1 MATHRPVRKV
11 FRLTLLTR
19 FGRQTLSQVLP
30 FMIRLLKGRIAMPIS
45 IKNDQTELLA
55 RKLAELTGE
64 TLTEAVR
71 VAVAERYDRL
81 RRARSGR
88 SLASELNAIALRCA
102 KRPIV
107 SPLSADEILGYD
119 ESGVP
124 AR

>member
-1 MATHRPVRKV
+1 
-11 FRLTLLTR
+11 
-19 FGRQTLSQVLP
+19 
-30 FMIRLLKGRIAMPIS
+30 MPIS
-45 IKNDQTELLA
+45 IKNDQTEMLA

-71 VAVAERYDRL
+71 AAVAERYDRL
-81 RRARSGR
+81 RRSGR

-102 KRPIV
+102 KRPVV

-124 AR
+124 TR

>member
-1 MATHRPVRKV
+1 
-11 FRLTLLTR
+11 
-19 FGRQTLSQVLP
+19 
-30 FMIRLLKGRIAMPIS
+30 MPIS
-45 IKNDQTELLA
+45 IKNDQTEFLA
-55 RKLAELTGE
+55 RKLAALTGE

-71 VAVAERYDRL
+71 AALAERYERV

-88 SLASELNAIALRCA
+88 SLANELNAIALRCA

-107 SPLSADEILGYD
+107 SPLGAEEILGYD